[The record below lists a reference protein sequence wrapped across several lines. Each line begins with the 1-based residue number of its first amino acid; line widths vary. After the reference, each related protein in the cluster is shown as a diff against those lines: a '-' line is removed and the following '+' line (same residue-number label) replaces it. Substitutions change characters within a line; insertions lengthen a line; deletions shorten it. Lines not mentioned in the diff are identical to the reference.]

1 MTLKAEPSRC
11 VLRGDALRHAIARQ
25 PMSFDIEFVDNL
37 GQVAYAEELEVHVES
52 LELLPSARP
61 QLLEEEIEI
70 ASPHLA
76 ASPRDRIS
84 SSPSKSVPSTAPAP
98 PSTAPATS
106 KTLPPPAPAKSLPPP
121 TTAPPTT
128 APDVGPAG
136 AGNKSSNGKGKP
148 GVVVGA
154 KEGGGSSGAG
164 KAGAKGGG
172 GSAVVG
178 GSSLGNPKLPSS
190 WPNLDVG
197 DDSADPDDVAIP
209 VSSTPWLIESAD
221 TTLWERLGTARAVVG
236 TKPLILRE
244 GLSTESAELAKV
256 LPGALLKQLRREQA
270 ADGGTR
276 AEVLVATGAKVQCVG
291 EGATLQ
297 DGTLVRGWVTA
308 VQKGGKERLAR
319 QHAKVDANERRLQ
332 LELWNKRLAADKA
345 FEKALKANSAVGPHL
360 EENFVPYK
368 AAGALGGS
376 VATGSLASQLLSEL
390 APSAAELAE
399 RLVGPSFA
407 YELAADARGIA
418 FAFGGIFP
426 GKLHA
431 HGELVKVHQ
440 VSSGSIGTSVIAT

>member
-190 WPNLDVG
+190 LPNLDVG

-270 ADGGTR
+270 SDGGTR

-308 VQKGGKERLAR
+308 VQ
-319 QHAKVDANERRLQ
+319 
-332 LELWNKRLAADKA
+332 
-345 FEKALKANSAVGPHL
+345 
-360 EENFVPYK
+360 
-368 AAGALGGS
+368 
-376 VATGSLASQLLSEL
+376 
-390 APSAAELAE
+390 
-399 RLVGPSFA
+399 
-407 YELAADARGIA
+407 RGD
-418 FAFGGIFP
+418 
-426 GKLHA
+426 
-431 HGELVKVHQ
+431 
-440 VSSGSIGTSVIAT
+440 VIASDDH